1 MRDIAE
7 FAGAV
12 AVMALMGWLAA
23 WAVVYCLDKEAA
35 QVRAGASRMPAP
47 PCCLYPSPNN
57 AMQPEDA
64 VNMDIPM
71 TEEEWAIWQAL
82 WRVPEFRRHYGLD
95 HAGSLTQR
103 EIGLYLGLTR
113 QRVFSIERAAMRKIK
128 IAFRKFKDEI

>member
-1 MRDIAE
+1 
-7 FAGAV
+7 
-12 AVMALMGWLAA
+12 
-23 WAVVYCLDKEAA
+23 
-35 QVRAGASRMPAP
+35 
-47 PCCLYPSPNN
+47 
-57 AMQPEDA
+57 MQPEAD
-64 VNMDIPM
+64 VNMNTPM
-71 TEEEWAIWQAL
+71 TEEEWSIWQAL

>member
-1 MRDIAE
+1 
-7 FAGAV
+7 
-12 AVMALMGWLAA
+12 
-23 WAVVYCLDKEAA
+23 
-35 QVRAGASRMPAP
+35 
-47 PCCLYPSPNN
+47 
-57 AMQPEDA
+57 MQPEDA

-82 WRVPEFRRHYGLD
+82 WRGPEFRRHYGLD

>member
-1 MRDIAE
+1 
-7 FAGAV
+7 
-12 AVMALMGWLAA
+12 
-23 WAVVYCLDKEAA
+23 
-35 QVRAGASRMPAP
+35 
-47 PCCLYPSPNN
+47 
-57 AMQPEDA
+57 MQPEDA

-71 TEEEWAIWQAL
+71 TEEEWAIC
-82 WRVPEFRRHYGLD
+82 RHYGLD